1 MDYQTI
7 KRNVSLMSS
16 RDKMLLNQNELAQGR
31 IFEIN
36 RNLVLNK
43 GTDTNQFLEKV
54 IRINEENEFIKIL
67 TNSNNNLFWIKNKS
81 KYLLDQEYTNLRF
94 LDNIGKNI
102 FSKNSFPIQKK
113 LSLRQMLKC
122 FNPKSMYKKQGINL
136 TNLKIIMF
144 KF

>member
-113 LSLRQMLKC
+113 LSLRQMLQC
-122 FNPKSMYKKQGINL
+122 FNPKSMYS
-136 TNLKIIMF
+136 
-144 KF
+144 